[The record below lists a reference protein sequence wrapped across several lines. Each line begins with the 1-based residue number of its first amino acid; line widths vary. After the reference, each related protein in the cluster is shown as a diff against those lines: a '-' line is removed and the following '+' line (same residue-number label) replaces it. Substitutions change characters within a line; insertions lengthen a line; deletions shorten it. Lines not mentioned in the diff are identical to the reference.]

1 VSRSLPARR
10 GIAAATG
17 LLLAA
22 SCSLGGGGDA
32 GPSGGGTVTVGLPG
46 IGSLQPAEATS
57 PAALVVLRAA
67 CDPLIAEEPATGE
80 LKPALAD
87 RWTVEEGGMGL
98 TIRLKD
104 GARFHGGAGVVAARV
119 AEYLSGI
126 VQTGGAAPAARQLA
140 ALLRPG
146 EESSGTIRV
155 TEDGALRIDLPQPF
169 AGLPVL
175 LADPALVPLAPAEEG
190 GAELPDCSG
199 PYRIKAVEGGVDLV
213 RDPDYTTGNDAF
225 SGGGKGHAATI
236 RVRAY
241 ESAEAAYEALRAGE
255 VDAAPVPASRVAE
268 VEAQASGHVRRAM
281 AEVTYLAFDL
291 NGGVTANPAF
301 RRAVSLAV
309 DRVALVDANFGDR
322 RPPATRWLVEAPDRP
337 APAACESGAR
347 RVAQPDRARQVLAD
361 AGIDA
366 AGVRLPLLF
375 DQARTSPLVAQAVA
389 VQLEEHLS
397 IDVRP
402 EGLDVAEFEAAVAG
416 GPGPRA
422 WVASTPGDV
431 SVAEQV
437 LEALFST
444 GSPAN
449 TNRFTDPR
457 MDELLAAARQAAG
470 PGERTRAYAQAEDR
484 ACELMGSV
492 PLWSGVSHWAF
503 APDRVGFSSPVP
515 IDALGGLLL
524 REARPQ

>member
-1 VSRSLPARR
+1 MRRRIRARR
-10 GIAAATG
+10 RTAAVSAA

-22 SCSLGGGGDA
+22 SCSPGDEA
-32 GPSGGGTVTVGLPG
+32 DPSAGGTVTVGLPG

-57 PAALVVLRAA
+57 PAALAVLRAA

-80 LKPALAD
+80 LEPALAD

-98 TIRLKD
+98 SIRLKA
-104 GARFHGGAGVVAARV
+104 GARFHGGAAVVPARV

-126 VQTGGAAPAARQLA
+126 GQTGGASPAARRLA

-146 EESSGTIRV
+146 EDVSGTIRV
-155 TEDGALRIDLPQPF
+155 TDDGALRIDLPQPF

-175 LADPALVPLAPAEEG
+175 LADPALVPLASADEG
-190 GAELPDCSG
+190 SAELPDCAG
-199 PYRIKAVEGGVDLV
+199 PYRIRAAEGGVDLV
-213 RDPDYTTGNDAF
+213 RDPGYTTGNGAF
-225 SGGGKGHAATI
+225 SGGGRGYAATI

-268 VEAQASGHVRRAM
+268 VEAQPSGHVRRGT
-281 AEVTYLAFDL
+281 AEITYLAFDL
-291 NGGVTANPAF
+291 TGGVTADPAF

-337 APAACESGAR
+337 SPAACESGAR
-347 RVAQPDRARQVLAD
+347 RVAQPDRARQMLAE
-361 AGIDA
+361 AGIDP

-375 DQARTSPLVAQAVA
+375 DQARTSPRVAQAVA
-389 VQLEEHLS
+389 VQLEENLS

-402 EGLDVAEFEAAVAG
+402 QGLDVAEFEAAVAG
-416 GPGPRA
+416 GAGPRA
-422 WVASTPGDV
+422 WVATTPGDL
-431 SVAEQV
+431 SVPEQV
-437 LEALFST
+437 LEALFRT

-449 TNRFTDPR
+449 TNRFTDAR
-457 MDELLAAARQAAG
+457 MDELLAEARQAAG
-470 PGERTRAYAQAEDR
+470 PGERTRAHAQAEDR
-484 ACELMGSV
+484 ACELMGGV

-503 APDRVGFSSPVP
+503 APDRVSFSSPVP

-524 REARPQ
+524 REARPR